1 MTTPTHAR
9 AVPGHATH
17 APCCAL
23 LAPIQPDRHRVTI
36 KAVPRQG
43 LATMYCMTNVMKFQ
57 QQFLNWQILN
67 WTKMDDKHIKIHL
80 QVEAAGREAGIVSA
94 CAKQS
99 ER

>member
-1 MTTPTHAR
+1 M
-9 AVPGHATH
+9 
-17 APCCAL
+17 
-23 LAPIQPDRHRVTI
+23 TI

-80 QVEAAGREAGIVSA
+80 QVGAAGREAGIV
-94 CAKQS
+94 
-99 ER
+99 

>member
-1 MTTPTHAR
+1 M
-9 AVPGHATH
+9 
-17 APCCAL
+17 
-23 LAPIQPDRHRVTI
+23 TI

-80 QVEAAGREAGIVSA
+80 QVGAALRSWGSRAVRALQHLHLLCNRRE
-94 CAKQS
+94 CAPP
-99 ER
+99 